1 MTNKL
6 FEKIK
11 TEIGLQNLHFY
22 ELENKSNVD
31 FILSK
36 TPISQKCFNINIR
49 LIKITNLQKIKLLL
63 KKNKIVILENTEFKL
78 SEKFLIFCNIFRKY
92 EFLNINYLI
101 EKKILNVRND
111 IFYLTGFPGSSNIL
125 TASIL
130 KEIID
135 RKIKQNI
142 NFEFLQGIQIKFFQ
156 KFHIKILNI
165 LNVNKKD
172 IREKITYP
180 SIDDQNLT
188 IRYLEGGSHFN
199 EKNFLNFFAF
209 SFPFHNILMSRYQ
222 FSHHYLD
229 REYINRLKSLGI
241 KPFYQI
247 RNPTETLI
255 SAANKFSY
263 KNQSAVLNN
272 YSFFRSLC
280 ESVKKYYEVCILY
293 ADDLV
298 IINAERRNEDAGIF
312 VKKLATKISVEM
324 SDIEANEIWLKF
336 YNKPLKP
343 LNFDNPIEN
352 KTKQFLNMKHFE
364 IIKETG
370 LDEAAF
376 KLGYKLKNQDFSNDK
391 NFRFNLD
398 KELSS
403 DFANFSDMMWDF
415 HNHKICLDRKKKFIQ
430 NYRIFNLNFKFL
442 SDGHKNKIDINK
454 KKLTKLY
461 KKYYKYEE

>member
-6 FEKIK
+6 FQKIK

-22 ELENKSNVD
+22 ELENRSNVD

-36 TPISQKCFNINIR
+36 TPIDQKYFNINIR
-49 LIKITNLQKIKLLL
+49 LIKITYLQKIKLLL

-78 SEKFLIFCNIFRKY
+78 SRKFLTFCNIFRRS

-101 EKKILNVRND
+101 EKKVLNVKDD

-135 RKIKQNI
+135 RKIKQNV

-165 LNVNKKD
+165 LNINKKD
-172 IREKITYP
+172 IREKISYP

-209 SFPFHNILMSRYQ
+209 SFPFHSILMSRYQ

-229 REYINRLKSLGI
+229 KKYINRLKSLGI

-263 KNQSAVLNN
+263 KNQSVVLNN
-272 YSFFRSLC
+272 YSYFKSLC
-280 ESVKKYYEVCILY
+280 ESVKKYYEVCISY

-298 IINAERRNEDAGIF
+298 IINAEKRNEDAGIF
-312 VKKLATKISVEM
+312 VKKLASKISVEM
-324 SDIEANEIWLKF
+324 SGIEANEIWLKF

-352 KTKQFLNMKHFE
+352 KTKQFLNIKHFE

-370 LDEAAF
+370 LEKAAF
-376 KLGYKLKNQDFSNDK
+376 KLGYKIKDQNFSHDE
-391 NFRFNLD
+391 NFRFNMD

-403 DFANFSDMMWDF
+403 NFANFSDMMWDF
-415 HNHKICLDRKKKFIQ
+415 HNHKVGLEKGRKHIQ
-430 NYRIFNLNFKFL
+430 NYKIFNLNFKFL
-442 SDGHKNKIDINK
+442 SHSKINKIISK
-454 KKLTKLY
+454 RKLTKLY